1 MILRRSANSL
11 FLAALALA
19 LTVGGCA
26 MVMGN
31 GEGGRAARA
40 FETTPPEGQFVV
52 VNGQRVHAVVRGQGP
67 DLVLIHG
74 ASGNAR
80 DFTFDLVGR
89 LESDFRVIAFDRPG
103 LGWSDRQ
110 DAIEESPQAQADVL
124 RSAAA
129 LLGVENPIV
138 LGHSYGGAVA
148 LGWALR
154 DPANTAALVLLAPAS
169 HPWPGDL
176 GVWYRLTASA
186 PGRWLLLPLVSA
198 LAPTGRAEA
207 VIENIF
213 APDPVP
219 EGYAEHVG
227 LDLTLRR
234 SQLAVN
240 AIQVNSLRPHV
251 QAMQPGYADLPMP
264 VEILHGTADEVVGL
278 SIHSE
283 RLATEVPGANLVRLQ
298 GIGHMPH
305 HAATVETLAAIHR
318 AAERSRR
325 R

>member
-1 MILRRSANSL
+1 MADGTDGNS
-11 FLAALALA
+11 
-19 LTVGGCA
+19 
-26 MVMGN
+26 
-31 GEGGRAARA
+31 RAARA
-40 FETTPPEGQFVV
+40 MEATPPEGAFVE
-52 VNGQRVHAVVRGQGP
+52 VNGRRVHAVVRGQGP

-80 DFTFDLVGR
+80 DFTFDLVAR
-89 LESDFRVIAFDRPG
+89 LESDFRIIAFDRPG
-103 LGWSDRQ
+103 MGWSDRQ
-110 DAIEESPQAQADVL
+110 EEFEKSPQAQADVL

-129 LLGVENPIV
+129 MLDVENPIV

-154 DPANTAALVLLAPAS
+154 DPDNTAALVLLAPAS

-198 LAPTGRAEA
+198 LAPTGRAER

-213 APDPVP
+213 DPDPVP
-219 EGYAEHVG
+219 EGYAEHIG
-227 LDLTLRR
+227 LNLTLRR

-240 AIQVNSLRPHV
+240 AIQVNSLREHV
-251 QAMQPGYADLPMP
+251 EVMQPGYADLSMP

-283 RLATEVPGANLVRLQ
+283 RLATEVPGANLVRLN
-298 GIGHMPH
+298 GVGHMPH
-305 HAATVETLAAIHR
+305 HAATDETLAAIHR
-318 AAERSRR
+318 AAKRAGLR
-325 R
+325 